1 MRAAVYS
8 AFGGAIELLD
18 VDMPEVPSDGALVEV
33 LAVGLCRSD
42 YHGWHGTDPDIA
54 CPHVGGH
61 EFVGRVVAVGSAVER
76 VVVGQRVVAP
86 FVCGCGACEPCRLG
100 QHQVCRRQE
109 QPGFTRWGAFA
120 QYTVVPYADVNA
132 VVVDESVSDE
142 AAALV
147 GCRVSTAY
155 RGVVERGRL
164 AAGEVLVVHG
174 CGGVGLAAVALGR
187 ALGATVVAVD
197 LSPVALAMASTMGAD
212 VLLDASTLGAGTS
225 VADAVFEATGG
236 ANVSVDCLGAAV
248 TAANSVYSLRPLG
261 RHVQIGLFPSATA
274 DFPIS
279 RVIRD
284 ELEVHGV
291 HGLSAS
297 RLPQVLS
304 MVSSGRLDLV
314 PMITHRLRLDDIPE
328 ALPAMGHF
336 ASPGVSV
343 VTSL

>member
-1 MRAAVYS
+1 MKAARYEQFRGPITVT
-8 AFGGAIELLD
+8 D
-18 VDMPEVPSDGALVEV
+18 VADPTPAADEVVVEI

-42 YHGWHGTDPDIA
+42 YHGWHGTDPDIV

-61 EFVGRVVAVGSAVER
+61 EFVGRVVAVGPSVTRLSVGDR
-76 VVVGQRVVAP
+76 VVVP
-86 FVCGCGACEPCRLG
+86 FVNGCGTCEPCRLG

-120 QYTVVPYADVNA
+120 QYTTIPFADVNA
-132 VVVDESVSDE
+132 VHVPDGIADE

-155 RGVVERGRL
+155 RGVVERGEL
-164 AAGEVLVVHG
+164 SAGQVLCVHG

-187 ALGATVVAVD
+187 AMGAQVVAVD
-197 LSPVALAMASTMGAD
+197 LNPEALALAAALGAD
-212 VLLDASTLGAGTS
+212 VLLDARDHPDLPA
-225 VADAVFEATGG
+225 AVFERTGG
-236 ANVSVDCLGAAV
+236 AHVSVDCLGHAA
-248 TAANSVYSLRPLG
+248 TAANSVLCLRPLG
-261 RHVQIGLFPSATA
+261 RHVQIGLFPAPTA

-284 ELEVHGV
+284 ELQVLGV

-297 RLPQVLS
+297 RFHEVFALMQA
-304 MVSSGRLDLV
+304 GRLDV
-314 PMITHRLRLDDIPE
+314 AAMITQRLTLADVPD
-328 ALPAMGHF
+328 ALPAMGRF
-336 ASPGVSV
+336 AQPGVSV